1 MIEDSIP
8 IQRWSII
15 KLERARMSE
24 SELRQIDIFNFVDPK
39 TSRISYYG
47 TMEFDGIKL
56 FRGEGDANP

>member
-1 MIEDSIP
+1 
-8 IQRWSII
+8 
-15 KLERARMSE
+15 MSE

-56 FRGEGDANP
+56 FRGEGDVNP